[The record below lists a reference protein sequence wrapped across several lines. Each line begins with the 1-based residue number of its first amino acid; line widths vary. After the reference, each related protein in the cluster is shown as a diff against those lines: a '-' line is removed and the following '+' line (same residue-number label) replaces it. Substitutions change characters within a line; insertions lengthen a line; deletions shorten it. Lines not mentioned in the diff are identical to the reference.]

1 MTRRRAIRVGGIS
14 TVLGFI
20 VLVFMLP
27 AAVRQQ
33 PHKTSPAAAAP
44 PAQEAKPRTV
54 SYRASS
60 SHQPPFVF

>member
-20 VLVFMLP
+20 VLVFTLP

-33 PHKTSPAAAAP
+33 PPRTPPSAAAP
-44 PAQEAKPRTV
+44 AAQEAKPRTV

-60 SHQPPFVF
+60 SHQPSFVF